1 MYHREWKRPLVL
13 IAAAPCSLFLCL
25 SVSRPLSVC
34 PEEPSGCLPHP
45 HMHGDDG
52 KVETHQGYL
61 VYDGIYRKTEKKIKN
76 TLHCIQE
83 HHQVEY
89 PRVFRMYAT
98 SECSRHTDNRERD
111 NRERERD
118 TPVTGTAT
126 ATATAMM
133 MVRAGMGLRLTRIIA
148 MVIMAAGVI
157 LANAAYGHADVDQM
171 SIGNKLHVSICN
183 S

>member
-1 MYHREWKRPLVL
+1 
-13 IAAAPCSLFLCL
+13 
-25 SVSRPLSVC
+25 
-34 PEEPSGCLPHP
+34 
-45 HMHGDDG
+45 
-52 KVETHQGYL
+52 
-61 VYDGIYRKTEKKIKN
+61 
-76 TLHCIQE
+76 
-83 HHQVEY
+83 
-89 PRVFRMYAT
+89 MYAT
-98 SECSRHTDNRERD
+98 SECSRDTDNRERD
-111 NRERERD
+111 NRQTTDRD